1 MYCEIFYSQKQCK
14 KWHYLIFFYI
24 CEEFQNA
31 RPGSAATKFFA
42 WHWRCHLTKT
52 YTICQMLWYFRGT
65 NRGLYVSQHCIGNIV
80 AATFSYCLFYSFFFR
95 RRDFSLHLEATKQS
109 TVWTVIDRVR
119 VYLYFCVCASLH
131 RNFYIL
137 NLNLSIHQ
145 NRMYI

>member
-1 MYCEIFYSQKQCK
+1 MYKVALLILFLYLQKNFK
-14 KWHYLIFFYI
+14 TRASEALPASFLHVT
-24 CEEFQNA
+24 
-31 RPGSAATKFFA
+31 GVATWQKRTQFVE
-42 WHWRCHLTKT
+42 CCGILGGP
-52 YTICQMLWYFRGT
+52 IEVCMCL
-65 NRGLYVSQHCIGNIV
+65 NIALANV
-80 AATFSYCLFYSFFFR
+80 AATFSHCLFYSFFFR